1 VDLDSPETWQ
11 WIWLGATVVLAVGE
25 LAVPGT
31 FFVVS
36 FAVGA
41 ALAALVSFLGAP
53 VLVSWLCFVGGSAI
67 ALAVLIPVGRRLNAQ
82 QSDESVG
89 ATRLVN
95 QVGVVLQE
103 IPVGPHATGMV
114 RVQREEWRAE
124 NADGTAVPVGARIV
138 VLRVDGTRVVVRPD
152 IAASIEEEHP

>member
-1 VDLDSPETWQ
+1 
-11 WIWLGATVVLAVGE
+11 
-25 LAVPGT
+25 
-31 FFVVS
+31 
-36 FAVGA
+36 
-41 ALAALVSFLGAP
+41 
-53 VLVSWLCFVGGSAI
+53 
-67 ALAVLIPVGRRLNAQ
+67 
-82 QSDESVG
+82 
-89 ATRLVN
+89 LVN

-138 VLRVDGTRVVVRPD
+138 VLRVDGTRVVVRPE